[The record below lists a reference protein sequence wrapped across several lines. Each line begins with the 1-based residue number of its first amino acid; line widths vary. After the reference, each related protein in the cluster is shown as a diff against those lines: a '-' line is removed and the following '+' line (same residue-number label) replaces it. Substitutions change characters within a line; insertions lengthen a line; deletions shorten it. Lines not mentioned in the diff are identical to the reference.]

1 MHLHTRTRTRGVTH
15 NHVHILQVLILS
27 RLAVKE
33 IGVTDLHVARGSAL
47 VNSFL
52 EDAKPLLILLEA
64 EDLAE

>member
-15 NHVHILQVLILS
+15 DDVHILQVVILS

-33 IGVTDLHVARGSAL
+33 ISVTDLHVARGSAL
-47 VNSFL
+47 VHPFL